1 MACSISPYD
10 TMSMSCCDGT
20 MVGEIIEN
28 GLLLNMADGGMC
40 AFIGVD
46 GSILYTGELGS
57 MCWKATLGSIVSA
70 GGAV

>member
-1 MACSISPYD
+1 
-10 TMSMSCCDGT
+10 
-20 MVGEIIEN
+20 MVGEIIDS

-46 GSILYTGELGS
+46 GSILYTGELGN
-57 MCWKATLGSIVSA
+57 MCWNATLGSIVSA